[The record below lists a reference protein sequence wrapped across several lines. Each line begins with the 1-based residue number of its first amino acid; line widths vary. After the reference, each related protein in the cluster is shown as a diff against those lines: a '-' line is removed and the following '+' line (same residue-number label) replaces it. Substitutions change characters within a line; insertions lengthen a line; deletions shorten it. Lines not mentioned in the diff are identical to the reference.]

1 MNRDQPPRLATWLLD
16 HLGDRYRRDAL
27 VGDLTEEYRR
37 GRSGGWY
44 WQQTLWAVAAS
55 CRTPS
60 PRRYGLFLLVWWWTL
75 LGFASFEWKWPI
87 LILALDPGPYLVHR
101 RKQKHRGSQGACAP

>member
-101 RKQKHRGSQGACAP
+101 RKQKHGGSQGACAP